1 MWGILASGRDD
12 DVDTAGTERKR
23 PSGLAF
29 LLSRIVSRLPRPVPE
44 PMAGRVRWE
53 QLVSILRLTPVMMT
67 ANIVNALL
75 VCLAGVAGPHR
86 NVLILWT
93 AAVVCYALLGLYGW
107 LAAKR
112 KKSGKNTVSARGARR
127 VALQAGL
134 LGCLWGVLPIFVLDD
149 HSVYMNMLVVALI
162 AGMIGTGSF
171 ALLTLPMAA
180 LAYTTPLVIGSLYV
194 LLTSQQPILLALAG
208 LLIFCY
214 LVVGLSC
221 LSHAKVFVDRLVAG
235 DELERQKQVVS
246 LLLSD
251 FEEGSSDWLWEVDA
265 TGALTYVSERMAE
278 AAGVPRDALIGRVV
292 GGLDARMAEAPEGLA
307 STLAGL
313 LADQKPFRD
322 VVVSVTVG
330 GEIHWW
336 ALTAKPIHDLD
347 GAFAGFRGV
356 GADVTQARRDQER
369 ITRLAH
375 YDVLT
380 GLPNRLS
387 FLQALGGAWDG
398 RGQTS
403 GCAVLCLDLDHFKG
417 VNDSLGHP
425 IGDALLM
432 EAARRLRACVGEAG
446 IVTRLGGD
454 EFAVVVRDDLEP
466 ANLGAL
472 AQAIVDALSQPYA
485 LNDHHV
491 SIGASVGIAVA
502 PADAG
507 DADTLLKN
515 ADLALYR
522 AKGDGRGAYRFFEA
536 TMDVWAQER
545 RALEIDLRS
554 ALRNDELKLF
564 FQPLIGAKGHEITG
578 FEALLRWQH
587 PRRGVVGPDDFIEC
601 AEQWGLICKIG
612 EWVLNEA
619 CRQAAAWPAPL
630 KVAVNLSPNQFAAGD
645 LVDQV
650 RTALRESGLEPSRLE
665 LEITEGL
672 LLRDTAG
679 TLDQLRALKDLGV
692 RIAMDDFGTGYS
704 SLAYLWRFPFD
715 KIKIDRTFVA
725 EMSGNPAIADILRT
739 ITLLGR
745 TLNLEVT
752 AEGVET
758 AEQASILEDMRCD
771 HFQGYLFGRP
781 MPIADIPGY
790 LLDNTAQRLRRGPVE
805 DVTQSSAAAS

>member
-1 MWGILASGRDD
+1 MWGILIGGRDN
-12 DVDTAGTERKR
+12 DVKTATAERTL
-23 PSGLAF
+23 SLGLTF
-29 LLSRIVSRLPRPVPE
+29 LLSHVRSRVSPPIPDS
-44 PMAGRVRWE
+44 MAGRVRWE
-53 QLVSILRLTPVMMT
+53 QVASILRLTPVMMT
-67 ANIVNALL
+67 ANIINALL
-75 VCLAGVAGPHR
+75 VCAAGMAGPHKA
-86 NVLILWT
+86 VLIPWT
-93 AAVVCYALLGLYGW
+93 AIIICYALLGLRGW
-107 LAAKR
+107 VASRR
-112 KKSGKNTVSARGARR
+112 KKDGRNTVSARGVRR

-134 LGCLWGVLPIFVLDD
+134 LGCLWGVLPILVLDD
-149 HSVYMNMLVVALI
+149 HSVHMNMLVVALI
-162 AGMIGTGSF
+162 AGMIGVGSF
-171 ALLTLPMAA
+171 ALLTLPLASQ
-180 LAYTTPLVIGSLYV
+180 AYTTPLVLGSLYV
-194 LLTSQQPILLALAG
+194 LLTSHEPILLALAG

-214 LVVGLSC
+214 FIVGLSC
-221 LSHAKVFVDRLVAG
+221 LSHAKVFVERLVAG
-235 DELERQKQVVS
+235 EELERQKQVVS

-251 FEEGSSDWLWEVDA
+251 FEEGSNDWLWEIDA

-278 AAGVPRDALIGRVV
+278 AAGVTRESLIGRNV
-292 GGLDARMAEAPEGLA
+292 GGLGAELAEVPDGLA
-307 STLAGL
+307 ATLSGL
-313 LADQKPFRD
+313 LADQKGFRD
-322 VVVSVTVG
+322 VSMTIMVDG
-330 GEIHWW
+330 AIHWW
-336 ALTAKPIHDLD
+336 SLTAKPIHDVD
-347 GAFAGFRGV
+347 GTFTGFRGV
-356 GADVTQARRDQER
+356 GADVTQARKDQER
-369 ITRLAH
+369 IRRLAH

-387 FLQALGGAWDG
+387 FLQALGGAWNAEG
-398 RGQTS
+398 ETA

-425 IGDALLM
+425 IGDALLV
-432 EAARRLRACVGEAG
+432 EAAIRLRACVGDAG

-466 ANLGAL
+466 AALGAL
-472 AQAIVDALSQPYA
+472 AQAVVDTLSQPFE
-485 LNDHHV
+485 LHEHHV
-491 SIGASVGIAVA
+491 SIGASVGIAIA
-502 PADAG
+502 PADAS
-507 DADTLLKN
+507 DPDTLLKN

-536 TMDVWAQER
+536 TMDIWAQER
-545 RALEIDLRS
+545 RSLEIDLRS
-554 ALRNDELKLF
+554 ALKNEELKLF
-564 FQPLIGAKGHEITG
+564 FQPLIGAKEHETTG

-619 CRQAAAWPAPL
+619 CAQAASWPGHL
-630 KVAVNLSPNQFAAGD
+630 KVAVNLSPNQFATGD

-650 RTALRESGLEPSRLE
+650 RHALHASGLAPSRLE

-672 LLRDTAG
+672 LLSDTAG
-679 TLDQLRALKDLGV
+679 TMEQLTALKALGV

-715 KIKIDRTFVA
+715 KIKIDRTFIA
-725 EMSGNPAIADILRT
+725 EMSQNPAITDILRT

-781 MPIADIPGY
+781 MPMADIPGF
-790 LLDNTAQRLRRGPVE
+790 LLGNTAQRLRREVL
-805 DVTQSSAAAS
+805 DDAAAVAARAG

>member
-1 MWGILASGRDD
+1 MRQTSAFSGTVSR
-12 DVDTAGTERKR
+12 VAAR
-23 PSGLAF
+23 
-29 LLSRIVSRLPRPVPE
+29 LSRHLPVVPE
-44 PMAGRVRWE
+44 AIAGRVRFE
-53 QLVSILRLTPVMMT
+53 QLAGIQRLTPVMMA
-67 ANIVNALL
+67 ANIINAQL
-75 VCLAGVAGPHR
+75 VCLAGMGGAHRLTLLVWAG
-86 NVLILWT
+86 
-93 AAVVCYALLGLYGW
+93 VVTCYALLGLRGW
-107 LAAKR
+107 VAAR
-112 KKSGKNTVSARGARR
+112 RRKSGKNTVSARGARR
-127 VALQAGL
+127 VALQAGVLGGIWGL
-134 LGCLWGVLPIFVLDD
+134 LPALALDGAGI
-149 HSVYMNMLVVALI
+149 HMSMLVVALM
-162 AGMIGTGSF
+162 AGMIGVGSF

-180 LAYTTPLVIGSLYV
+180 LAYTTPLVIGSLWV
-194 LLTSQQPILLALAG
+194 LLTSHEPILFALAG

-278 AAGVPRDALIGRVV
+278 AAGRPREDLLGRRV
-292 GGLDARMAEAPEGLA
+292 GELGAELAEAPEGL
-307 STLAGL
+307 SNLVGL
-313 LADQKPFRD
+313 MAEQKAFRD
-322 VVVSVTVG
+322 VVVSVLVG
-330 GEIHWW
+330 EELHWW
-336 ALTAKPIHDLD
+336 SLSGKPIHDPD

-356 GADVTQARRDQER
+356 GADVTQARKDQER
-369 ITRLAH
+369 ISRLAH

-387 FLQALGGAWDG
+387 FLQALSGAWDAKG
-398 RGQTS
+398 RTA

-425 IGDALLM
+425 IGDALLI
-432 EAARRLRACVGEAG
+432 EAARRLRACVGEFG

-454 EFAVVVRDDLEP
+454 EFAVVVRDDRVP
-466 ANLGAL
+466 AVLSPEFLGAL
-472 AQAIVDALSQPYA
+472 AQTIVDALSQPYE
-485 LNDHHV
+485 LSDHHV

-502 PADAG
+502 PTDAG

-536 TMDVWAQER
+536 TMDIWAQER

-554 ALRNDELKLF
+554 ALKNEELKLF
-564 FQPLIGAKGHEITG
+564 FQPLIGAKAHEITG

-587 PRRGVVGPDDFIEC
+587 PRRGLVGPDDFIEC

-619 CRQAAAWPAPL
+619 CRQAASWPSTL
-630 KVAVNLSPNQFAAGD
+630 KVAVNLSPNQFATGD

-650 RTALRESGLEPSRLE
+650 RRALDESGLTPSRLE

-679 TLDQLRALKDLGV
+679 TLEQLQALKDLGV

-715 KIKIDRTFVA
+715 KIKIDRTFIA
-725 EMSGNPAIADILRT
+725 EMAGNPAIADILRT

-781 MPIADIPGY
+781 MPIADIPGF
-790 LLDNTAQRLRRGPVE
+790 LLENTAQQMRRVVL
-805 DVTQSSAAAS
+805 DAVADSAAAAG

>member
-1 MWGILASGRDD
+1 M
-12 DVDTAGTERKR
+12 
-23 PSGLAF
+23 P
-29 LLSRIVSRLPRPVPE
+29 PVPE
-44 PMAGRVRWE
+44 AMAGKVRFE
-53 QLVSILRLTPVMMT
+53 QLASLQRLTPVMMT
-67 ANIVNALL
+67 ANIINAAL
-75 VCLAGVAGPHR
+75 VCLAGLGGPHR
-86 NVLILWT
+86 LPLMLW
-93 AAVVCYALLGLYGW
+93 AGAVSAYALLGLRGW
-107 LAAKR
+107 MAAKR
-112 KKSGKNTVSARGARR
+112 RKSGKTTVSVRGARR
-127 VALQAGL
+127 IALQAGL
-134 LGCLWGVLPIFVLDD
+134 LGALWGVLPVLALRGAGTEM
-149 HSVYMNMLVVALI
+149 SMLIVSLI

-171 ALLTLPMAA
+171 ALLTLPAAA
-180 LAYTTPLVIGSLYV
+180 LAYTTPLVLGSLYV
-194 LLTSQQPILLALAG
+194 LLGSHEPVLLALAG

-221 LSHAKVFVDRLVAG
+221 LSHARVFVEHRVAG

-265 TGALTYVSERMAE
+265 TGALTYVSERMVE
-278 AAGVPRDALIGRVV
+278 AAGLPRDALLGRNVAAL
-292 GGLDARMAEAPEGLA
+292 GGELAEVPKGLA
-307 STLAGL
+307 VTLSGL
-313 LADQKPFRD
+313 LADQKAFRD
-322 VVVSVTVG
+322 VVMSVLVR
-330 GEIHWW
+330 GEVHWW
-336 ALTAKPIHDLD
+336 SLTAKPIHDLD
-347 GAFAGFRGV
+347 GAFTGFRGV
-356 GADVTQARRDQER
+356 GADVTQARKDQER
-369 ITRLAH
+369 ISRLAH

-387 FLQALGGAWDG
+387 FLQALSGAWNAEG
-398 RGQTS
+398 ETT

-425 IGDALLM
+425 IGDALLV
-432 EAARRLRACVGEAG
+432 EAARRLRACVGQAG
-446 IVTRLGGD
+446 LVTRLGGD
-454 EFAVVVRDDLEP
+454 EFAVVAREDLAP
-466 ANLGAL
+466 ASLGLL
-472 AQAIVDALSQPYA
+472 AQTIVDALAQPFE
-485 LNDHHV
+485 LHDHHV

-502 PADAG
+502 PTDAG

-554 ALRNDELKLF
+554 ALKNQELKLF
-564 FQPLIGAKGHEITG
+564 FQPLIGAKAHEITG

-612 EWVLNEA
+612 EWVLHEA
-619 CRQAAAWPAPL
+619 CRQAASWPEPL
-630 KVAVNLSPNQFAAGD
+630 KVAVNLSPNQFATGD
-645 LVDQV
+645 LVEQV
-650 RTALRESGLEPSRLE
+650 RAALIVSGLHPSRLE

-672 LLRDTAG
+672 LLSDTAG
-679 TLDQLRALKDLGV
+679 TLEQLQALKALGV

-715 KIKIDRTFVA
+715 KIKIDRTFIA

-758 AEQASILEDMRCD
+758 AEQARVLEDMRCD

-781 MPIADIPGY
+781 MPIADIPGF
-790 LLDNTAQRLRRGPVE
+790 LLENTAQQMRRVAAG
-805 DVTQSSAAAS
+805 DVGESTASVAR